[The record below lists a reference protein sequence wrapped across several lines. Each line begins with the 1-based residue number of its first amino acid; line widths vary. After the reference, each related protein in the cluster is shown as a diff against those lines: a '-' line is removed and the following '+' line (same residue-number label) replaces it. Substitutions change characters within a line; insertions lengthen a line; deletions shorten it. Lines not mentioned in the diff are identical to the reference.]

1 MAIWVWVQGKATL
14 EPGNPTS
21 FGRLGNREEI
31 WVTRALWEQR
41 AFAHLP
47 GAFGY
52 PGTGG
57 APRYWPGRLQPAPF
71 THESLPKTEEGTG
84 PTEAKRSTRLAA
96 LEALLIS
103 LAEPQSPEAIA
114 IHLGTTTA
122 EAKKLL
128 RELHKALEKE
138 ESALTL
144 GESGGGWKMVTQPD
158 LHPWLVRA
166 GLASEAQLLAEPL
179 AEALAVV
186 AYRQPVT
193 RADVDEMRGAPS
205 TDLVRQLLEK
215 RLIRLAGRQK
225 TLGRPPIYRTTR
237 QFLDLFGIADLDELP
252 PIDGMNGG
260 KATETPST

>member
-1 MAIWVWVQGKATL
+1 VQGKAAL
-14 EPGNPTS
+14 EPIRITS
-21 FGRLGNREEI
+21 NGRLGNNKEN

-41 AFAHLP
+41 AFADLP

-52 PGTGG
+52 PGIGG
-57 APRYWPGRLQPAPF
+57 APRFWPGRLRPALPF
-71 THESLPKTEEGTG
+71 LEIPVKVEGEG

-114 IHLGTTTA
+114 IHLGITTA

-128 RELHKALEKE
+128 GELQKGLEKE
-138 ESALTL
+138 QSALTL
-144 GESGGGWKMVTQPD
+144 SESGGGWKMVTQPD

-179 AEALAVV
+179 AETLAVV

-193 RADVDEMRGAPS
+193 RADIDEMRGAPS

-252 PIDGMNGG
+252 PVDGIKGD
-260 KATETPST
+260 KTTETPST

>member
-1 MAIWVWVQGKATL
+1 MAIWVWVQGKAAL
-14 EPGNPTS
+14 EPLHPTS
-21 FGRLGNREEI
+21 FGRLGNNEGN
-31 WVTRALWEQR
+31 WVARALWEQR

-52 PGTGG
+52 PGIGG
-57 APRYWPGRLQPAPF
+57 APLFWPGKLSRATPYDNEVA
-71 THESLPKTEEGTG
+71 KVEGDG
-84 PTEAKRSTRLAA
+84 PTEPKRSTRLAA

-103 LAEPQSPEAIA
+103 LAEPQSPESIA

-128 RELHKALEKE
+128 GELQKALEKE
-138 ESALTL
+138 QSALTL

-252 PIDGMNGG
+252 PVDGMNGS
-260 KATETPST
+260 KTTETPST

>member
-1 MAIWVWVQGKATL
+1 MG
-14 EPGNPTS
+14 S
-21 FGRLGNREEI
+21 LGSHEEI

-41 AFAHLP
+41 AFALLP

-52 PGTGG
+52 PGIGEV
-57 APRYWPGRLQPAPF
+57 PRFWPGRLRPAAPSF
-71 THESLPKTEEGTG
+71 ETDPKPQDGAG
-84 PTEAKRSTRLAA
+84 PSEPKRSTRLAT
-96 LEALLIS
+96 LEALLTS
-103 LAEPQSPEAIA
+103 HCEPQSPEAIA
-114 IHLGTTTA
+114 IHLGTTTP

-128 RELHKALEKE
+128 VELQKALEKE
-138 ESALTL
+138 QSALTL
-144 GESGGGWKMVTQPD
+144 AESGGGWKMVTQPD

-252 PIDGMNGG
+252 PVDGMNGEN
-260 KATETPST
+260 ATETPST